1 MQEMPDGL
9 VWFVATSFWNSLRTL
24 FVNYFSWYHFLTCWQ
39 LTICHQYR
47 TRKHFFVTNSIV
59 TDFDDI
65 FPIYFVAYN
74 IIVLNFIWF
83 CIWLFDHLTNP
94 IGHINFDCTGLS
106 RLSELLKFSRS
117 KSYTQHDWCQSY
129 CPSVV

>member
-1 MQEMPDGL
+1 MPDGL
-9 VWFVATSFWNSLRTL
+9 VWFEVMSFWNSPRTL
-24 FVNYFSWYHFLTCWQ
+24 FVNYFRWYDFMNLDFTK
-39 LTICHQYR
+39 L
-47 TRKHFFVTNSIV
+47 V
-59 TDFDDI
+59 TDNFEIFEKIHYFCFANQMHLVFDI
-65 FPIYFVAYN
+65 FPIDFIADY
-74 IIVLNFIWF
+74 IIVFNFIWF

-117 KSYTQHDWCQSY
+117 KSYTQQDWCQSY